1 MPDQD
6 KIDNV
11 TDQITEII
19 DKARI
24 ELAQDLLKL
33 KKELSVDEFIKV
45 LNTMDLKSILNKKV
59 EKAKN
64 LFIQHHRVVL
74 EETIPFGDIDADK

>member
-11 TDQITEII
+11 TNQITEII

-33 KKELSVDEFIKV
+33 KKELFSFFLIA
-45 LNTMDLKSILNKKV
+45 I
-59 EKAKN
+59 
-64 LFIQHHRVVL
+64 
-74 EETIPFGDIDADK
+74 

>member
-1 MPDQD
+1 MPNQD

-11 TDQITEII
+11 TDEITQII

-24 ELAQDLLKL
+24 ELAEDLLKL
-33 KKELSVDEFIKV
+33 KKELSADEFIKV
-45 LNTMDLKSILNKKV
+45 LNAMDIKSILNTKV
-59 EKAKN
+59 QKAKN

-74 EETIPFGDIDADK
+74 EETIPFGDVNGDK